1 MHQLDHTS
9 NIPNGSSLGTGR
21 KRNHHSEALD
31 MTWHGLKVA
40 RSNTSKT
47 KFRFSLLHNA
57 STGKCVCSYATLEMK
72 TILLQDG
79 LKGTW
84 FELKLLISKTFIWV
98 KGQTWFHSNEIV
110 ATSYYLDVNQFHGRW
125 RMQHYCCFF
134 YMAIQSW
141 LYTYYR
147 FYYVSSWYGNIQYI
161 FLSWYIVAILFD

>member
-1 MHQLDHTS
+1 MHQLGHT
-9 NIPNGSSLGTGR
+9 PKHPQWLHLGTGH
-21 KRNHHSEALD
+21 KRNQHLEALD

-57 STGKCVCSYATLEMK
+57 STGKMC
-72 TILLQDG
+72 LQLRDLG
-79 LKGTW
+79 NEKYTSPRRIEGNMVW
-84 FELKLLISKTFIWV
+84 IEASNV
-98 KGQTWFHSNEIV
+98 KDFHLSQRSVNSNEIV
-110 ATSYYLDVNQFHGRW
+110 ATSYYLNVNQFHGQW